1 MTINPTISEPTSVS
15 AVDFVREEVR
25 EALTPGQLVWRR
37 FRKHRM
43 AMLGAVGAILL
54 VVFIIGGSI
63 IVGGHASDI
72 DLQAPVARRPKH
84 GSVPIVSG
92 AIFSRVI

>member
-1 MTINPTISEPTSVS
+1 MTINPAISEPTSVS

-43 AMLGAVGAILL
+43 AMLGAIGAILL

-63 IVGGHASDI
+63 IVPETSANSV
-72 DLQAPVARRPKH
+72 DLICPFGRSHR
-84 GSVPIVSG
+84 
-92 AIFSRVI
+92 